1 MRLAVR
7 SANAAA
13 MQRALLRCE
22 AFDAV
27 LKGSRRCLEHAI
39 DARIDRSATRD
50 ARIDASMHRCMHA
63 RKIASMH
70 A

>member
-13 MQRALLRCE
+13 MRRVSLRCE

-27 LKGSRRCLEHAI
+27 LKGSRRCIDHAI
-39 DARIDRSATRD
+39 DARIDRRATRD
-50 ARIDASMHRCMHA
+50 ARCDASLHRCMHA